1 MRTISKLVAMV
12 FILSATLVPVQAQA
26 KVDNHQSTI
35 DYWTSSRRSAAIPK
49 DIERKGKAAPGNGT
63 SGSAWTQGGDVTKTT
78 GKVFFTE
85 HGVNYVC
92 SGSVVQSTHENLVLS
107 AGHCVHGGSGGGFVT
122 NWIFYPG
129 WNNGPSS
136 LGAWTATQLYT
147 TSGWAS
153 SSDFDD
159 DAGFAV
165 VTGSSSSL
173 EDTLGA
179 QVPTISFNG
188 PSTTDTYSAFGYPA
202 SGKYK
207 GQKLIY
213 CEGKV
218 KVALDGNQ
226 TLALPCNMTGGSS
239 GGPWLVNY
247 TSGARVIESL
257 TSYGY
262 SSVRN
267 TLFGPIFGAAEQNA
281 YNAAS
286 SGVGGIHS

>member
-1 MRTISKLVAMV
+1 MKAKLILAVVVCMLVGFIPTAADAKNTIK
-12 FILSATLVPVQAQA
+12 T
-26 KVDNHQSTI
+26 DHQSVI
-35 DYWTSSRRSAAIPK
+35 DYWTKARLDSSIP
-49 DIERKGKAAPGNGT
+49 KGKASPGGNTGGT
-63 SGSAWTQGGDVTKTT
+63 WTQGGDVSKTT

-85 HGVNYVC
+85 NGVNYVC
-92 SGSVVQSTHENLVLS
+92 SGSAVQSTHENLVLS
-107 AGHCVHGGSGGGFVT
+107 AGHCVHEGYGGGFVT

-147 TSGWAS
+147 TPGWATS
-153 SSDFDD
+153 TDFDD

-165 VTGSSSSL
+165 VTGNSGTL
-173 EDTLGA
+173 EDTVGSG
-179 QVPTISFNG
+179 VPSISFDG
-188 PSTTDTYSAFGYPA
+188 PSTLDTYSAFGYPA

-218 KVALDGNQ
+218 KVAYDGNQ

-247 TSGARVIESL
+247 PSGARVIESL

-262 SSVRN
+262 ASVRN
-267 TLFGPIFGAAEQNA
+267 TLFGPIFGVSEQGTYNNA
-281 YNAAS
+281 RIGNCVSYCTTL
-286 SGVGGIHS
+286 